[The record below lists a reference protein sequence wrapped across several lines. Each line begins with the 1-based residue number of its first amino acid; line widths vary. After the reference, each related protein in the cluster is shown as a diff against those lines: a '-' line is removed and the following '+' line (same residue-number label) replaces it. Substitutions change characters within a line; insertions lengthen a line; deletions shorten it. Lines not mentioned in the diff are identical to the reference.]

1 MFDPVTAEILRAA
14 PSVPGIDAKDLPA
27 TLTKHY
33 ADLASLRLRGAVEED
48 SFDSNEEWPLE
59 KLADAYEL
67 ITLLSEDQGAN
78 SAAAFVAGTAQQILA
93 RRMSSESQKGDPVV
107 LIDRDRLDP
116 QLAAAILFL
125 IAEQYA
131 DANEAI
137 GSVNLQSEGLSLEA
151 AILLQALAD
160 LTRGRITRILE
171 RAEHWRNNRLTT
183 TSLEERAL
191 LALFETIITGIE
203 LFSAEFLNIETPQ
216 PTAGRFKNAE
226 DALVQVQ
233 KLAVSSNSGENRLFG
248 QQIIAYPGPHHLATL
263 LLLAIRKIKEASL
276 LNVPVPTGASDESW
290 KSWLRFRARKF
301 PYLWPNHREA
311 VQRNFHQSGV
321 SAVVVLPTG
330 AGKTTVS
337 SLKIA
342 GTLARGKKVVFL
354 APTHA
359 LVDQLT
365 EDLQEMFPKDLLSK
379 SVVSSDFD
387 LLFLDD
393 AIFQDIEV
401 MTPERCLAMLSF
413 APEAFNE
420 VGLLVF
426 DECHLLSPMAGKAR
440 RAIDAMLCVLGVA
453 RVAPDADFLF
463 LSAMLKN
470 AKELADW
477 LSTLTSRPAVPVDLV
492 WKPSRQARG
501 VVIYDEDEIEDAV
514 STALAIQRAA
524 DKKKGKKAASIRQ
537 AAAAELRAT
546 PSAIWGLQHNWHGQD
561 NLHCIISQIL
571 NAPVP
576 LAGKLTRRS
585 IRLTPNANEVAAQLA
600 IAAAKN
606 GLKTIVFVNAK
617 HSAVTVAREI
627 ALALG
632 NEIKFN
638 DLEQSRWDA
647 LEVEL
652 GGAQHSILEGASVA
666 VPHNSAMLR
675 LERDI
680 AERLYKRKDGAM
692 VIVATPTLAQGL
704 NLPAQLAILAGDK
717 RADVSGGREEL
728 EAHEILNAAARAG
741 RAGHLANGLVLMIT
755 EPIITY
761 RTDKKSA
768 RNIVNQAAI
777 EKLKSVLPEDDHC
790 VLVSDP
796 LEVVLD
802 KLTAGEVADPSVR
815 YVVNRLSAVQ
825 NVDDGAA
832 SLVFFDLNKSFG
844 AYSAA
849 KANKYEDFNFKL
861 DVLKVAVAQQ
871 AQGQIDQSLA
881 ELVSRSGLPPAVI
894 ISMRNRLNAQI
905 GFLPTTVESWLA
917 WTIEWFVDDKDARLS
932 LLADVQG
939 KILGINNKKQ
949 DGELSEDDLRHL
961 LPGLLAWV
969 RGEPLNAIETALG
982 GEPDSDVASK
992 KICPKARELVGNII
1006 PRAIS
1011 FAIGLVSHAVIEL
1024 NPFEQQGDLE
1034 KKLVESLSACVRKGY
1049 DSLGKLQLS
1058 GEVKTIFSRVQIHAA
1073 WAELH
1078 Q

>member
-1 MFDPVTAEILRAA
+1 MFDAVTAAFLRSA
-14 PSVPGIDAKDLPA
+14 PSVPGVDAADLPA

-33 ADLASLRLRGAVEED
+33 ADLASIRLRGDMVDD
-48 SFDSNEEWPLE
+48 SSDSNEEWPLA
-59 KLADAYEL
+59 KLADTYEL
-67 ITLLSEDQGAN
+67 ITLLSDDPGTG

-93 RRMSSESQKGDPVV
+93 RQIGSERQGAEHTLLV
-107 LIDRDRLDP
+107 DRDRLDP

-137 GSVNLQSEGLSLEA
+137 GNVSFDGKDQSLEA
-151 AILLQALAD
+151 SMLVQALAD
-160 LTRGRITRILE
+160 LTKGRITRILD
-171 RAEHWRNNRLTT
+171 RADKWRDKRQTAIPLG
-183 TSLEERAL
+183 ERAL
-191 LALFETIITGIE
+191 LALFEATVTGIE
-203 LFSAEFLNIETPQ
+203 LFSVEFLHAETPQ
-216 PTAGRFKNAE
+216 AIAGRFNTAE
-226 DALVQVQ
+226 DALIQVQ
-233 KLAVSSNSGENRLFG
+233 NLAISSSSEESQPFG

-263 LLLAIRKIKEASL
+263 LLLAVRRIKEASL
-276 LNVPVPTGASDESW
+276 LNVTAPLGADNESW
-290 KSWLRFRARKF
+290 KNWLRFRAGKF

-311 VQRNFHQSGV
+311 VQKGFHQSGV

-342 GTLARGKKVVFL
+342 GTLGRGKKVVFL

-365 EDLQEMFPKDLLSK
+365 EDLQDMFPKDLLGQ

-387 LLFLDD
+387 LLFLEN

-413 APEAFNE
+413 APEAFKDM
-420 VGLLVF
+420 GLLVF
-426 DECHLLSPMAGKAR
+426 DECHLLSPAAGKVR

-477 LSTLTSRPAVPVDLV
+477 LSSLTARPALSVDLI

-501 VVIYDEDEIEDAV
+501 VVIYDKDEIDEAI
-514 STALAIQRAA
+514 STAVAIQRAL
-524 DKKKGKKAASIRQ
+524 DKQKGKRAASIRQ
-537 AAAAELRAT
+537 AAVAELHAI
-546 PSAIWGLQHNWHGQD
+546 PSAIWGLQHNWHGKD
-561 NLHCIISQIL
+561 NLHCIVSQIL
-571 NAPVP
+571 NVPVP
-576 LAGKLTRRS
+576 LAGKLTGRS
-585 IRLTPNANEVAAQLA
+585 IRLTPNANGVAAKLA

-627 ALALG
+627 TSALG
-632 NEIKFN
+632 DEIKFN
-638 DLEQSRWDA
+638 EQEQSRWNA

-652 GGAQHSILEGASVA
+652 GGAQHSILDGASAA

-680 AERLYKRKDGAM
+680 AERIYKRKDGAM

-717 RADVSGGREEL
+717 RADLSGEREEL

-761 RTDKKSA
+761 QTEEKTA
-768 RNIVNQAAI
+768 RNIVNQSVI
-777 EKLKSVLPEDDHC
+777 EKLKSLLPEDDHC

-802 KLTAGEVADPSVR
+802 KLTSGEVADPSVM
-815 YVVNRLSAVQ
+815 YLINRLSSVKSA
-825 NVDDGAA
+825 DGDAA
-832 SLVFFDLNKSFG
+832 APVFFDLNKSFG
-844 AYSAA
+844 AYSAVKGDKFENFNA
-849 KANKYEDFNFKL
+849 KVDL
-861 DVLKVAVAQQ
+861 LKAAVAQQ
-871 AQGQIDQSLA
+871 AQDHMDQSLA
-881 ELVSRSGLPPAVI
+881 ELVSKSGLPPDVI
-894 ISMRNRLNAQI
+894 ISMRDRLKAQV

-917 WTIEWFVDDKDARLS
+917 WTIEWFVEDKGACSS

-939 KILGINNKKQ
+939 KILAINNKKQ

-969 RGEPLNAIETALG
+969 GGEPLNAIETVLG
-982 GEPDSDVASK
+982 GEPDSNLASK
-992 KICPKARELVGNII
+992 KVCPKARELVGNII

-1011 FAIGLVSHAVIEL
+1011 FVIGLVSHSVVEL

-1049 DSLGKLQLS
+1049 NNLGKLQLS
-1058 GEVKTIFSRVQIHAA
+1058 GELKTAISRVQIHAA
-1073 WAELH
+1073 WTELN